1 MFLEK
6 PAVDVMMDLS
16 TTTLRVE
23 VPACA
28 SSSPSGR
35 LLNLTSFGRLL
46 SS

>member
-23 VPACA
+23 VPAGSDF
-28 SSSPSGR
+28 SS
-35 LLNLTSFGRLL
+35 FV
-46 SS
+46 SSQD